1 MKNSKQY
8 SERGTERGTLY
19 SMNIFDLLSHGFI
32 QRALI
37 AGSFIAILCSTLG
50 VFLVLRRL
58 SLIGDGLAHVT
69 FGSVAVGL
77 FMKSSPFYIA
87 IPIVMLGGLG
97 ILKLMEKARLYGDAA
112 IGIVSSIGIAGG
124 IILASIAGGFNID
137 LFSYLFGNILAIS
150 RTEVMISISLSA
162 VLIVIVILFYEELL
176 SITFDEE
183 SAKASGIKTDRINK
197 VLVLLIALTVVLA
210 MKVVG
215 IMLISALLILPPVTA
230 LQVAKSFKATIIISA
245 FSGILSV
252 IFGIFA
258 SFGLNL
264 PAGATIV
271 IINFIFF
278 LAAFTLARIKMS

>member
-1 MKNSKQY
+1 MD
-8 SERGTERGTLY
+8 
-19 SMNIFDLLSHGFI
+19 IIDLLSHGFI

-77 FMKSSPFYIA
+77 LVNVYPFYIA
-87 IPIVMLGGLG
+87 VPIVMLGALG
-97 ILKLMEKARLYGDAA
+97 ILKLMEKARLYGDTA

-124 IILASIAGGFNID
+124 VLIASASGGFNVD
-137 LFSYLFGNILAIS
+137 LFSYLFGNILAINQM
-150 RTEVMISISLSA
+150 EVIISISLSV
-162 VLIVIVILFYEELL
+162 VLIIVIILYYEELL

-183 SAKASGIKTDRINK
+183 SAKVSGIKTDRINK

-230 LQVAKSFKATIIISA
+230 LQMSRSFKATIFISA
-245 FSGILSV
+245 ISGILSV
-252 IFGIFA
+252 ISGVFA
-258 SFGLNL
+258 SFLLNL

-271 IINFIFF
+271 MINFIFF
-278 LAAFTLARIKMS
+278 LAAFTLSQTKSHHK

>member
-1 MKNSKQY
+1 M
-8 SERGTERGTLY
+8 T
-19 SMNIFDLLSHGFI
+19 NIFDLLSHGFI

-77 FMKSSPFYIA
+77 LLKSSPFYVA
-87 IPIVMLGGLG
+87 VPIVMLGALG

-112 IGIVSSIGIAGG
+112 IGIVSSIGIATG
-124 IILASIAGGFNID
+124 IIFASIAGGFNID
-137 LFSYLFGNILAIS
+137 LFSYLFGNILAINQ
-150 RTEVMISISLSA
+150 TEVIISISLS
-162 VLIVIVILFYEELL
+162 VILIVIVILYYEELF
-176 SITFDEE
+176 SITFNEE
-183 SAKASGIKTDRINK
+183 SAKASGIKTSLINK
-197 VLVLLIALTVVLA
+197 ILVLLTALTVVLA

-215 IMLISALLILPPVTA
+215 ILLISALLILPPVTA
-230 LQVAKSFKATIIISA
+230 MQIAKSFKTTIIVSA
-245 FSGILSV
+245 LSGISSVLS
-252 IFGIFA
+252 GIFV
-258 SFGLNL
+258 SFALNL

-278 LAAFTLARIKMS
+278 LVAFAYARIHVKTNSKF

>member
-1 MKNSKQY
+1 
-8 SERGTERGTLY
+8 
-19 SMNIFDLLSHGFI
+19 MNIFDLLGHGFI

-77 FMKSSPFYIA
+77 LMKASPFYIA

-97 ILKLMEKARLYGDAA
+97 ILKLMEKARLHGDAS
-112 IGIVSSIGIAGG
+112 IGIVSSIGIAAG
-124 IILASIAGGFNID
+124 IILASIAGGFNVD

-150 RTEVMISISLSA
+150 RTEVVISISLSV
-162 VLIVIVILFYEELL
+162 VLIIIVILYYEELL

-197 VLVLLIALTVVLA
+197 VLVLLTSLTVVLA

-230 LQVAKSFKATIIISA
+230 LQVAKSFKATIIVSA
-245 FSGILSV
+245 LSGVLSV
-252 IFGIFA
+252 ISGVFT
-258 SFGLNL
+258 SFMLNV

-278 LAAFTLARIKMS
+278 LAAFTLAHAKSGRP

>member
-1 MKNSKQY
+1 M
-8 SERGTERGTLY
+8 
-19 SMNIFDLLSHGFI
+19 MNIFDLLSHGFI

-77 FMKSSPFYIA
+77 LLKSSPFYVA

-112 IGIVSSIGIAGG
+112 IGIVSSIGIATG
-124 IILASIAGGFNID
+124 IIFASIAGGFNID
-137 LFSYLFGNILAIS
+137 LFSYLFGNILAIN
-150 RTEVMISISLSA
+150 RTEVIISVLLS
-162 VLIVIVILFYEELL
+162 VILITVVILYYEELF
-176 SITFDEE
+176 SITFNEE
-183 SAKASGIKTDRINK
+183 SAKASGVRTSLINK
-197 VLVLLIALTVVLA
+197 ILVLLIALTVVLA

-215 IMLISALLILPPVTA
+215 ILLISALLILPPVTA
-230 LQVAKSFKATIIISA
+230 MQIARSFKTTIVVSA
-245 FSGILSV
+245 LSGIFSVLS
-252 IFGIFA
+252 GIFV
-258 SFGLNL
+258 SFALNL

-271 IINFIFF
+271 VINFIFF
-278 LAAFTLARIKMS
+278 LAAFVYARINVKTNSKF

>member
-1 MKNSKQY
+1 M
-8 SERGTERGTLY
+8 TD
-19 SMNIFDLLSHGFI
+19 IFDLLNHGFI

-77 FMKSSPFYIA
+77 LMKSSPFYVA

-97 ILKLMEKARLYGDAA
+97 ILKLMEKARMYGDAA
-112 IGIVSSIGIAGG
+112 IGIVSSIGIAAG
-124 IILASIAGGFNID
+124 IILASMAGGFNVD

-150 RTEVMISISLSA
+150 QTEVIISISLSV
-162 VLIVIVILFYEELL
+162 VLIIIVILYYEELL

-230 LQVAKSFKATIIISA
+230 LQIAKSFKATIIISA
-245 FSGILSV
+245 ISGILSV
-252 IFGIFA
+252 ISGIFV
-258 SFGLNL
+258 SFVLNL

-278 LAAFTLARIKMS
+278 LAAFTYAHTRINRRRLRVRG